1 MTTDA
6 GEFYFTQVTIDGV
19 EHADFGFR
27 SFTAHLNDY
36 DLFRDYAPCW
46 DGAGMPNGALTLTG
60 ERRFSFCP

>member
-1 MTTDA
+1 MITDT

-46 DGAGMPNGALTLTG
+46 DGADTNAHITG
-60 ERRFSFCP
+60 ILST